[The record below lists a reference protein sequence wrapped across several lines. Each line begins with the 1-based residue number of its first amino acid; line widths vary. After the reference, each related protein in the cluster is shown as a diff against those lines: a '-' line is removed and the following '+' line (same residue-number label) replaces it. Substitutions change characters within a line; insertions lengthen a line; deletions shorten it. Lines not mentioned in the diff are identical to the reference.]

1 MHELLNEL
9 PHELR
14 NDLRVEFDGKYPA
27 GHPKPK
33 FWHFSA
39 KNRKKLAVEHFIGK
53 PVLLNFVNLSKT
65 VVNGKL
71 ILMSIVTILS
81 LMFASKSIL
90 RNISEF
96 LP

>member
-1 MHELLNEL
+1 MASTQPATQN
-9 PHELR
+9 PS
-14 NDLRVEFDGKYPA
+14 FDI
-27 GHPKPK
+27 
-33 FWHFSA
+33 FRQ

-71 ILMSIVTILS
+71 ILMSIVTFLS

>member
-9 PHELR
+9 PYELR

-33 FWHFSA
+33 FRHFSA

-71 ILMSIVTILS
+71 ILMSIVTFLS

>member
-1 MHELLNEL
+1 MYEL
-9 PHELR
+9 PNKLSDELR
-14 NDLRVEFDGKYPA
+14 NDLRLEFDGKYPA

-33 FWHFSA
+33 FWRFSV
-39 KNRKKLAVEHFIGK
+39 KNRKKSAVEHFIEK

-71 ILMSIVTILS
+71 ILMSIVTFLR